1 MYKII
6 RKHKFLTFS
15 FEFSNSRSS
24 TERNRREKVSEDTSR
39 SRCPDLATSMIKNM
53 SIDCI
58 LSKELYNITFLHL
71 HSDVSMTDKV
81 ETQQIFASNTE
92 PNDP

>member
-1 MYKII
+1 MSFPILGAQQRGTEEKKYQKI
-6 RKHKFLTFS
+6 LLDLD
-15 FEFSNSRSS
+15 
-24 TERNRREKVSEDTSR
+24 VQ
-39 SRCPDLATSMIKNM
+39 DLATSMIKNM